1 MRCFSCLGGGVSCFL
16 VVVLWAESLKQ
27 KDTLMARNHK
37 NNQPDDRGRR
47 VAAARRQLR
56 VGARQPGVSRTV
68 EQSASGGVRVSCTAL
83 AATPH
88 TAPPASIIPS
98 VSTPR
103 RLFSEIMI
111 ACITLGIV
119 IALRCD
125 AHCASSHC
133 AAAPPRC
140 HGRRPRRHSIIT
152 RARQPMKITYA
163 CYRRAACDPR
173 GLVKKTPRVRRPG
186 GGGQRLRCARCVAA
200 GLEVNHRSVLAQN
213 RVAGVDDPLL
223 WLGAGTSEGERSE
236 PNLKHAAIQHFPMAI
251 APVRG

>member
-1 MRCFSCLGGGVSCFL
+1 MQMTMMTKHTQTHTPSPPSPPNSQHAHTRTTLHLTRTHTHSLTQVQGARQGAQAALDGRDARAADEQVPRRALGEFSAFVRCFSCLGGGGSCFL
-16 VVVLWAESLKQ
+16 VAVLWAESLKQ

-119 IALRCD
+119 TYL
-125 AHCASSHC
+125 
-133 AAAPPRC
+133 APP
-140 HGRRPRRHSIIT
+140 
-152 RARQPMKITYA
+152 
-163 CYRRAACDPR
+163 
-173 GLVKKTPRVRRPG
+173 
-186 GGGQRLRCARCVAA
+186 
-200 GLEVNHRSVLAQN
+200 
-213 RVAGVDDPLL
+213 
-223 WLGAGTSEGERSE
+223 
-236 PNLKHAAIQHFPMAI
+236 
-251 APVRG
+251 